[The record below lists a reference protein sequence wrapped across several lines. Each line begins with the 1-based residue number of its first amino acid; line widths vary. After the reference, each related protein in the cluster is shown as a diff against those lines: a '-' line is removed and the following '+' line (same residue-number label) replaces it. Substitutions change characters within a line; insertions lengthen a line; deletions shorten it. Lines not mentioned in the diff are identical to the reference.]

1 MHTLFLV
8 SVLTIILPFDQV
20 TFGASKR
27 TWMGKRINLLKQIR
41 VAHRPEELKTEL

>member
-1 MHTLFLV
+1 
-8 SVLTIILPFDQV
+8 V

>member
-1 MHTLFLV
+1 MHTFLV
-8 SVLTIILPFDQV
+8 SVLTINLSSLQV